1 MFILLILLFI
11 PSCAVHYKESERV
24 KGVYH
29 CIKNGE
35 TLWGIAQV
43 YNTDIQD
50 LAEINNITDPRLIK
64 VDSVIFIPG
73 ADQAV
78 DVSRSVEKSEA
89 SVNRKLSSSNEVEK
103 KVPSRQEIKRKTVY
117 RVKGKNNQHVTLRFD
132 SKGFIW
138 PAKGEVISKFG
149 IQPSG
154 MKHNGIN
161 ISASEG
167 TPVVAAAG
175 GTVSYSAPLRYFGD
189 TIIINHKDRY
199 ATVYAYLKSRKVKT
213 GDSVKKG
220 EEIALLGKPENS
232 SRPYVHFEIRSMN
245 KARNPLFFLPQ

>member
-1 MFILLILLFI
+1 MFILLIFLFI
-11 PSCAVHYKESERV
+11 PSCAVHYKESERA
-24 KGVYH
+24 KGIYH
-29 CIKNGE
+29 CVKNGE

-64 VDSVIFIPG
+64 ADSVLFIPG

-78 DVSRSVEKSEA
+78 DLSRPVEKSES
-89 SVNRKLSSSNEVEK
+89 SVKRKLSSSKKVEK
-103 KVPSRQEIKRKTVY
+103 KIPSRQEIKRKTVY
-117 RVKGKNNQHVTLRFD
+117 MAKGKTKPHVKLMFDSKRFIWPVKGKVVSR
-132 SKGFIW
+132 
-138 PAKGEVISKFG
+138 FG

-154 MKHNGIN
+154 MKYNGIN
-161 ISASEG
+161 ISAREG

-189 TIIINHKDRY
+189 TIIIKHEDEY
-199 ATVYAYLKSRKVKT
+199 ATVYAYLKGRKVEA

-220 EEIALLGKPENS
+220 DQIALLGKPENS
-232 SRPYVHFEIRSMN
+232 SGPYVHFEIRCGN